1 MVIEF
6 SGVVSAPLDE
16 VFAWHGLPGAITR
29 LTPPWQPVRVG
40 SEAGSLRDGTAELVL
55 PGGLKWIAAHEA
67 AGYEPPHHFVDRFST
82 PVLSAVVPWR
92 HTHRFEA
99 DGPGRTVVTDRV
111 ETPVPAA
118 LLRKM
123 FAYRHRQ
130 LAEDLAAQRRHW
142 HEPLTV
148 AVTGASGLVGT
159 ALTALLT
166 TGGHRVIRLVRRA
179 ARTPDERTWRPEEPD
194 DRLLDG
200 VDAVVHLAGASV
212 AGRFGERHR
221 RAVRESRI
229 GPTRKLAEL
238 AARTPD
244 GPGVFVSAS
253 AVGFYG
259 SERGDEVL
267 AESAERGEGF
277 LADVVGEWEAAT
289 EPAAAAGIRVVRVR
303 TGLVLSPRG
312 GVLRLQYPLFAAGL
326 GGPLGTGKQWMPWIG
341 IDDLTD
347 VYLRAI
353 TDRALAG
360 VVNAVSPQPVRNN
373 DYTRVLAGVL
383 HRPAVLAVPSFGPRL
398 LLGADGAR
406 ELAFADQRVQP
417 QRLLDAG
424 HQFRH
429 PWLRDA
435 LAHLLGATPEAEST
449 GGPHAVRH
457 GAR

>member
-1 MVIEF
+1 MEF
-6 SGVVSAPLDE
+6 TGVVSAPLDE

-40 SEAGSLRDGTAELVL
+40 AEADSLRDGRAELVL
-55 PGGLKWIAAHEA
+55 PGGVKWIAAHEA
-67 AGYEPPHHFVDRFST
+67 AGYRPPHHFVDRLAT

-99 DGPGRTVVTDRV
+99 DGPDRTVVTDRV
-111 ETPVPAA
+111 ETRVPEA
-118 LLRKM
+118 LLRAM

-130 LAEDLAAQRRHW
+130 LADDLAAQRRYW

-159 ALTALLT
+159 ALTALLS
-166 TGGHRVIRLVRRA
+166 TGGHRVIRLVRRPP
-179 ARTPDERTWRPEEPD
+179 RSPDERTWNPGEPAGD
-194 DRLLDG
+194 LLAG

-212 AGRFGERHR
+212 AGRFGDRHR
-221 RAVRESRI
+221 RAVRDSRI

-259 SERGDEVL
+259 PERGDEVL
-267 AESAERGEGF
+267 AEDSARGEGF
-277 LADVVGEWEAAT
+277 LADVVGDWEAAT
-289 EPAAAAGIRVVRVR
+289 GPAAAAGLRVVRVR

-312 GVLRLQYPLFAAGL
+312 GVLRLQHPLFAAGL
-326 GGPLGTGKQWMPWIG
+326 GGPLGTGRQWMPWIG

-347 VYLRAI
+347 IYLRAVV
-353 TDRALAG
+353 DRSLSGA
-360 VVNAVSPQPVRNN
+360 VNAVSPEPVRNAE
-373 DYTRVLAGVL
+373 YTRILAQVLN
-383 HRPAVLAVPSFGPRL
+383 RPAVLTVPPLGPRL
-398 LLGADGAR
+398 LLGREGAR
-406 ELAFADQRVQP
+406 ELAFADQRVHP
-417 QRLLDAG
+417 ARLLDAG

-429 PWLRDA
+429 RRAEDV
-435 LAHLLGATPEAEST
+435 LAHLLGTATAPSAH
-449 GGPHAVRH
+449 PAV
-457 GAR
+457 GEPA